1 MLTTSVVFQVLSEG
15 YAAHLSDL
23 RAPGTTRQAVGN
35 ARLFIQKGSF
45 TKTFQ
50 SEGKKA
56 LKRVPSNPTPAG
68 DFKNKHDGLLH
79 TTISV
84 GPEGHTIIEHGG
96 ASTVRTRGTSPKP
109 KLVLKDVPR

>member
-1 MLTTSVVFQVLSEG
+1 MTSVMFQVLSEG

-45 TKTFQ
+45 AKTFQ

-56 LKRVPSNPTPAG
+56 LKRVPSNPVPTEN
-68 DFKNKHDGLLH
+68 FVNKHDVHLH

-84 GPEGHTIIEHGG
+84 GPEGNTIIQQGG